1 MAAQNKRILCFIDE
15 FGTAGEPG
23 FALGCVM
30 AWAKDCGR
38 ADKSLSDLLEP
49 NANELHA
56 ANLSKEYI
64 QSLLARFAQTDRP
77 EGIVLMIRLGTMFEG
92 SAATIYAGNVI
103 ETVKVA
109 IGQFRDLHKISG
121 RGLGNVELILDL
133 NQHNTAPE
141 FERLISSARVH
152 DGRFRAVNR
161 VSQIDS
167 AASRLLQLSDVV
179 AYARMWIHRGE
190 ENAKGLH
197 EVMGFE
203 CFESKKPPMGR
214 FLGAACNRT
223 M

>member
-15 FGTAGEPG
+15 CGTAGEPG

-56 ANLSKEYI
+56 TNLSKAYL
-64 QSLLARFAQTDRP
+64 QSLLARYAQTDRP
-77 EGIVLMIRLGTMFEG
+77 EGMILMNRLGTVSEG
-92 SAATIYAGNVI
+92 TAPAIYAGNVI

-109 IGQFRDLHKISG
+109 IGQFRKLNRI
-121 RGLGNVELILDL
+121 RGQGVGNVELILDL
-133 NQHNTAPE
+133 NHHNTAPE
-141 FERLISSARVH
+141 CQRLISEACQH
-152 DGRFRAVNR
+152 DGRFKAVNR
-161 VSQIDS
+161 ISQIDS
-167 AASRLLQLSDVV
+167 AASRLLQLADVV

-197 EVMGFE
+197 ENYGIRV
-203 CFESKKPPMGR
+203 
-214 FLGAACNRT
+214 L
-223 M
+223 

>member
-1 MAAQNKRILCFIDE
+1 MPAQNKRILCFIDE
-15 FGTAGEPG
+15 CGTAGEPG

-30 AWAKDCGR
+30 AWARECGR

-49 NANELHA
+49 NVNELHA
-56 ANLSKEYI
+56 ANLTREYI
-64 QSLLARFAQTDRP
+64 QSLLARFSQTERP
-77 EGIVLMIRLGTMFEG
+77 QGMILMNRLGTKFEG
-92 SAATIYAGNVI
+92 TAPAIYAGNVI

-109 IGQFRDLHKISG
+109 IGQFRDLHRIGG

-141 FERLISSARVH
+141 FERLISDARLH

-167 AASRLLQLSDVV
+167 AASRLLQLADVV

-197 EVMGFE
+197 ESYGIRV
-203 CFESKKPPMGR
+203 
-214 FLGAACNRT
+214 L
-223 M
+223 